1 MTKLSIKTVT
11 FADTTMRVDLLDG
24 RTIEQPIERFPRLL
38 HATPE
43 QRRNY
48 RIGFGGTGI
57 HWDELDEDLS
67 VAGLLK
73 EQGQ

>member
-1 MTKLSIKTVT
+1 MTTPAIRTIT
-11 FADTTMRVDLLDG
+11 FDATTMRVELLDG
-24 RTIEQPIERFPRLL
+24 RTFDQPIERFPRLL

-67 VAGLLK
+67 VAGLLE
-73 EQGQ
+73 EQGR